1 MTGLGEEEVVRAW
14 VNSFPRL
21 PRPRMWIEVVVVEED
36 IFEEVE
42 KGRDVGE
49 GVVTCAIS
57 APMNDIG

>member
-1 MTGLGEEEVVRAW
+1 MRAW